1 MMIKIKQICFAAALT
16 LLLSSCG
23 AINDTIENPDI
34 IKAAF
39 LCSDEC
45 ISVGSNAYNQ
55 LQSSILATLET
66 ELISPSMDANLSEY
80 DLIYIDKSVI
90 SEESFSSGV
99 IEAYVYDGG
108 SVFLD
113 NELYSV
119 FNSDFLGAERVE
131 KIESCPLDLDYPEDA
146 DADIKK
152 IQDLIYDFS
161 SLYREYKNFD
171 VLSEMDYGYGIVP
184 STAKSIA
191 AKDGI
196 GVYTLNQYGSGYVF
210 LTNPLLPNIFS
221 VNNLSENDKGEYM
234 AASTIGANILMRS
247 YFAEFLSLKKYH
259 YAIERV
265 FGSFG
270 THSAAWELHYEDI
283 TGIKNKSAIAFD
295 AICRKYHQF
304 PSYTLIRSP
313 FVWFE
318 RSESVT
324 YIVRDENGYSM
335 DSYENMYASGNHFVS
350 MNRWLALDRYTNTT
364 SFFEDD
370 PEYIKRACPY
380 PIDFNGSGQTDL
392 FCGSADGNIYFYE
405 GHGMDKNYEVGAA
418 TYITDTHGNP
428 INVGAYSSPVVMDVN
443 NDGIMELFSGS
454 DDGSIYCYRCE
465 TGLAFSYLG
474 KIETGLTDSI
484 IDLGDLDGDGAIDM
498 AVGSRDGQL
507 RLYHGGRG
515 DIYINGI
522 ISFSDYTDI
531 NSCQSRT
538 APCIADY
545 DNDGKNELF
554 AGTLEGYIAKYSE
567 DGEGGYYFDGCLEGD
582 EWNYKHN
589 NNLKFGSNCVPRF
602 YDLNG
607 DGYKDLICGQLEYGM
622 AVPIDSEYFPCE
634 EELRKQIAYC
644 KENNIYIGAHMMTH
658 EYADKEHEAYELAM
672 QKAAFEK
679 YGLQWDGVGV
689 NQHTWFTS
697 KVGYDANFD
706 NMSGYNGTYLNEL
719 NSGLYWNSGSQT
731 PNSLAVPQ
739 VSAEN
744 SINIPFYL
752 ISSVKDGLLM
762 LQPSNIPYGN
772 SHYAELSAKYEVPV
786 LLYDHCDYIY
796 KDESEQEEQIKKV
809 SEFTDTHGYTFVG
822 EDQMAKAVAAAY
834 NTHVAAKWEG
844 GKLKIRAQE
853 ASFIKPLL
861 YNKNYQQ
868 SVGVKVIFSAD
879 TYDDSFR
886 ADANVW
892 TKKDNAFYVSLDRPA
907 MLTLGDL
914 PYSIHITSVN
924 IPAKITKDANTA
936 KIEFLEG
943 GMMQVKVEGVARTP
957 SEGWETV
964 KDGDY
969 MIFTKYSK
977 AETLEII
984 Q

>member
-1 MMIKIKQICFAAALT
+1 MKKALLTLAAAMT

-23 AINDTIENPDI
+23 VIHETIDDPDI
-34 IKAAF
+34 INAAF

-66 ELISPSMDANLSEY
+66 ELISPSMHAELSEY

-90 SEESFSSGV
+90 GDENFVPSDIES
-99 IEAYVYDGG
+99 YVYDGG

-119 FNSDFLGAERVE
+119 FNKQFLGASDIV
-131 KIESCPLDLDYPEDA
+131 KIEGCPINLDYSQSEDG
-146 DADIKK
+146 DIKK
-152 IQDLIYDFS
+152 IQDLIYDFTT
-161 SLYREYKNFD
+161 LYKDYKNFD
-171 VLSEMDYGYGIVP
+171 VLSEMDYGYGIIP
-184 STAKSIA
+184 STAEAVAS
-191 AKDGI
+191 KDGV
-196 GVYTLNQYGSGYVF
+196 GVYTLNHYGDGMVF

-221 VNNLSENDKGEYM
+221 VNNLSPNDKGEYM
-234 AASTIGANILMRS
+234 SASTIGANILMRS
-247 YFAEFLSLKKYH
+247 YFAEYLSLKKYN

-283 TGIKNKSAIAFD
+283 TGMKNKSAISFD
-295 AICRKYHQF
+295 EICRKYHQF

-324 YIVRDENGYSM
+324 YTLKNENGYSM

-350 MNRWLALDRYTNTT
+350 MNRWLSLDSYTKTE
-364 SFFEDD
+364 SFFEDK
-370 PEYIKRACPY
+370 PEYTKRACPY
-380 PIDFNGSGQTDL
+380 PIDFNHSGQIDL

-405 GHGMDKNYEVGAA
+405 GQGMDTNYKVGPA
-418 TYITDTHGNP
+418 TYITDTNGQP
-428 INVGAYSSPVVMDVN
+428 INVGAYSSPVVADIN
-443 NDGIMELFSGS
+443 NDGVMELMSGS
-454 DDGSIYCYRCE
+454 EDGSVYVYRCE

-474 KIETGLTDSI
+474 AMETGLTDSV
-484 IDLGDLDGDGAIDM
+484 IDIGDLNGDGRLDM
-498 AVGSRDGQL
+498 AVGSRGGKLRIYWGGAGDYYVDGAV
-507 RLYHGGRG
+507 
-515 DIYINGI
+515 
-522 ISFSDYTDI
+522 SFSGFTEV
-531 NSCQSRT
+531 NSEQQRC
-538 APCIADY
+538 APCIADT
-545 DNDGKNELF
+545 DNDGVNELY
-554 AGTLEGYIAKYSE
+554 AGTLDGYIAKYVPS
-567 DGEGGYYFDGCLEGD
+567 DNSYRFDGYLDGD

-589 NNLKFGSNCVPRF
+589 NHLKFGSNCVPRF
-602 YDLNG
+602 CDING
-607 DGYKDLICGQLEYGM
+607 DGMTDLICGQLEYGM

-634 EELRKQIAYC
+634 EELREQIEYC

-672 QKAAFEK
+672 QKEAFEK
-679 YGLQWDGVGV
+679 YGLQWEGIGV

-719 NSGLYWNSGSQT
+719 NAGLYWNSGSQT

-772 SHYAELSAKYEVPV
+772 SYYAELSAKYEVPV

-796 KDESEQEEQIKKV
+796 NDASEQEAQIKKV
-809 SEFTDTHGYTFVG
+809 SEFTEAHDYTFVG

-834 NTHVAAKWEG
+834 NTHVAAKWENG
-844 GKLKIRAQE
+844 ELKIQAKE

-861 YNKNYQQ
+861 YNENYQN
-868 SVGVKVIFSAD
+868 SVGVKVIFSESTND
-879 TYDDSFR
+879 NSFR

-892 TKKDNAFYVSLDRPA
+892 DKRENAFYVSLDRPA
-907 MLTLGDL
+907 TITLADL
-914 PYSIHITSVN
+914 PYSIHIKSVN
-924 IPAKITKDANTA
+924 IPAKITKESNTA

-943 GMMQVKVEGVARTP
+943 GMMQVKVEGVARTEC
-957 SEGWETV
+957 EGWEITKKDDMTV
-964 KDGDY
+964 
-969 MIFTKYSK
+969 FTKYGK
-977 AETLEII
+977 AETLEIT